1 MPTSELTATVPV
13 NPESALPVLSPILA
27 AGLLL
32 AALPQLARFGF
43 PAPSAT
49 AVIDATGAGRTRGY
63 AVRAALNAILPTLQA
78 RPGRPLEDRVA
89 PTDTGAITRAT
100 LDYLIAHPGAVTE
113 LGSRREYSDGFRAH
127 VLEQL
132 ASHPERDRA
141 EFAQAVRVPRA
152 TLDDWCAAPADP
164 SPRATRAR
172 PAADPAVTERIAT
185 LIDAWR
191 RWQGGFSAFAAFART
206 QLAIPWGETR
216 IGKALALHAH
226 RRARGRP
233 GRRPDEKALRGAFL
247 TFFPGAQWTEDG
259 SPITIDW
266 FGQPFTFNVELV
278 VDTDSGA
285 VVGADVRP
293 TENTPAVIAA
303 YKDAVTTTGAP
314 PLALNTDNATENDG
328 PGMAETLGQ
337 TLHIHATP
345 GRPQNDCH
353 AEGAFGLFRQ
363 VTPPL
368 VVAGETPREAAQ
380 AALTLLM
387 TLWMRTLNHR
397 PRTSRSGKTRVQLY
411 TEADPTPE
419 QIAQA
424 RTALADIERR
434 HDQAEQTRRLR
445 ANPAVRALL
454 DAVFEAN
461 TWEDPQRRL
470 KDAIAGY
477 PIDAVIEAI
486 AIFEGK
492 AAVGALPPSVDAR
505 YLLGIVR
512 NLADER
518 EGRAIAEVLWRRRL
532 EVQDDALLR
541 LIAERDR
548 TTGDASAKI
557 RAFTERAID
566 ADSALQ
572 RTVWLDATA
581 EAIRREAKEGWKA
594 HFDHVTRLAYAAYRL
609 RSSERLAIVRDVAA
623 RLVPAT

>member
-1 MPTSELTATVPV
+1 MATPEPTAAVPV
-13 NPESALPVLSPILA
+13 VPESEVPVLSPILS

-32 AALPQLARFGF
+32 AALPHLARFGF
-43 PAPSAT
+43 PAPPVT
-49 AVIDATGAGRTRGY
+49 AVLDATRAGRTRGY
-63 AVRAALNAILPTLQA
+63 AVRAALNAVLPTLQA
-78 RPGRPLEDRVA
+78 RRGRPLAERAA

-127 VLEQL
+127 VLEQVAL
-132 ASHPERDRA
+132 YPGRDRTDLA
-141 EFAQAVRVPRA
+141 EAVRVPRA
-152 TLDDWCAAPADP
+152 TLDDWCVTPAQ
-164 SPRATRAR
+164 SPRAAR
-172 PAADPAVTERIAT
+172 TDPAPDPAATERIAT
-185 LIDAWR
+185 VIEAWR
-191 RWQGGFSAFAAFART
+191 RWQGGFSAFAAVVRT
-206 QLAIPWGETR
+206 QLAIPWGDTR
-216 IGKALALHAH
+216 ISKALALYTH

-278 VDTDSGA
+278 VDTESDA
-285 VVGADVRP
+285 VVGADIRD

-303 YKDAVTTTGAP
+303 YQDAVRTTGKP
-314 PLALNTDNATENDG
+314 PIALSTDNATENDG
-328 PGMAETLGQ
+328 PGIAETLGE
-337 TLHIHATP
+337 TLHIHASP
-345 GRPQNDCH
+345 ARPQNDCH

-368 VVAGETPREAAQ
+368 VVSGKTARDAARS
-380 AALTLLM
+380 AITLLM

-397 PRTSRSGKTRVQLY
+397 PRTSRRGKTRVQLY

-419 QIAQA
+419 QIAAA

-434 HDQAEQTRRLR
+434 HGQAEQTKRLR

-454 DAVFEAN
+454 DAFFDDHA
-461 TWEDPQRRL
+461 WEDPLRRV

-477 PIDAVIEAI
+477 PVDAVIEAT

-492 AAVGALPPSVDAR
+492 AGAGTLPPGADAR
-505 YLLGIVR
+505 YLLGIAR
-512 NLADER
+512 NLTTER
-518 EGRAIAEVLWRRRL
+518 EGRAIAEALWRRRL
-532 EVQDDALLR
+532 AVQDDALIR

-548 TTGDASAKI
+548 VTGDTSTRI
-557 RAFTERAID
+557 RAFTDRAIL

-572 RTVWLDATA
+572 RTVWIDATA
-581 EAIRREAKEGWKA
+581 DAIRGESKEDRKP
-594 HFDHVTRLAYAAYRL
+594 HFDRVTRVVYAAYRL
-609 RSSERLAIVRDVAA
+609 SPTDRLALVRELAA
-623 RLVPAT
+623 RIIPAN